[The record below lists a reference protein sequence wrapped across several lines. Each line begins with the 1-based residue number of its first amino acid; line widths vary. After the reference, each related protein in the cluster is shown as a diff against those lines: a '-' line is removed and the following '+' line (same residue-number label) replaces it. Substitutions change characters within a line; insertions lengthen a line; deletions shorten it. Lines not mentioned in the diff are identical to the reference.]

1 MIITTTVYLKQFAEL
16 NKVVEEN
23 ENRNDVV
30 FTSLTFDRV
39 RD

>member
-1 MIITTTVYLKQFAEL
+1 MMTTITAYLKQFAEL
-16 NKVVEEN
+16 NKLVEEN
-23 ENRNDVV
+23 KNRNDVV